1 MLEAVGRWIAHW
13 IDRPVSTDPLGRRG
27 ESVAARHLRDQGLK
41 IIDRNFRCKQ
51 GEIDI
56 VARDGQT
63 IVFVEVKTRSDSNHA
78 PERQVNRFKQGQ
90 IAAAAKRYL
99 GRYGTP
105 TPPARFDVVA
115 VVWEQGGRPTIR
127 HIIDAFPAPR

>member
-1 MLEAVGRWIAHW
+1 MLEAMGRWIAHW
-13 IDRPVSTDPLGRRG
+13 IDRPVATDQLGRRG

-41 IIDRNFRCKQ
+41 IIDRNFRCKE

-63 IVFVEVKTRSDSNHA
+63 IVFVEVKTRSDARQA
-78 PERQVNRFKQGQ
+78 PEHQVNRFKQGQ
-90 IAAAAKRYL
+90 ITAAARRYL

-115 VVWEQGGRPTIR
+115 VVWEQGARPKIR
-127 HIIDAFPAPR
+127 HIIDAFPALR

>member
-1 MLEAVGRWIAHW
+1 MLEAMGRWIAHW
-13 IDRPVSTDPLGRRG
+13 IDRPVTTDSLGRRG
-27 ESVAARHLRDQGLK
+27 ESAASRHLRDQGLK
-41 IIDRNFRCKQ
+41 ILDRNFRCKE

-63 IVFVEVKTRSDSNHA
+63 IVFVEVKTRSDRRQS
-78 PERQVNRFKQGQ
+78 PEHQVDRSKQGQ
-90 IAAAAKRYL
+90 IAAAARRYL
-99 GRYGTP
+99 NRYGTP

-115 VVWEQGGRPTIR
+115 VVWEVGTRPTIR